1 VLAARR
7 PRILCVYRDSGLG
20 VAFGWAGQRRS
31 LSRRYE
37 LITEWTP
44 LNTEAPLGAGWGEA
58 RVHGLRVLAQVAEGQ
73 PARVV
78 SATCTHCGAH
88 LHPEPSGG
96 AAVSGGRQRFRG
108 GDGAVLEGP
117 ATTPIPR
124 FEARL
129 VGTGVEVRSVG
140 ATG

>member
-1 VLAARR
+1 VSHT
-7 PRILCVYRDSGLG
+7 VFD
-20 VAFGWAGQRRS
+20 
-31 LSRRYE
+31 E

-78 SATCTHCGAH
+78 SATCTLCGPP
-88 LHPEPSGG
+88 LRPDPSGG
-96 AAVSGGRQRFRG
+96 LLLCPADDSVFRG
-108 GDGAVLEGP
+108 DDGAVLEGP

-124 FEARL
+124 LEARL
-129 VGTGVEVRSVG
+129 VGTGAEVRSVG